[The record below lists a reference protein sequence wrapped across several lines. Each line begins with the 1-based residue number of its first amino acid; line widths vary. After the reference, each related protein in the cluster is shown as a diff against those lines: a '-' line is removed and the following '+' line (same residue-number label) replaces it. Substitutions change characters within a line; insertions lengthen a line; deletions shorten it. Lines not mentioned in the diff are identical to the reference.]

1 MSSELLK
8 ALQGCLDHRT
18 VHACEEQLKH
28 MSYQPDFTEQLL
40 RLVPG
45 QENNLLIMVL
55 TTLKN
60 YLMER
65 YNSDSNRIS
74 NAQKDI
80 LKGSMF
86 DLYYAINHDSRA
98 VELYKAI
105 IFIVV
110 AVDYPW
116 PGVV

>member
-1 MSSELLK
+1 
-8 ALQGCLDHRT
+8 
-18 VHACEEQLKH
+18 
-28 MSYQPDFTEQLL
+28 MSYHPDFTEQLL
-40 RLVPG
+40 RLIPN

-65 YNSDSNRIS
+65 YNSNENRVSNG
-74 NAQKDI
+74 QKEI

-105 IFIVV
+105 IYIVV

-116 PGVV
+116 QGIDQALME